1 MIRPF
6 EQTNRSHPATAIR
19 RQLPSTELKSS
30 MRNRIPS
37 LSSTMLT
44 LNGASGGKMMDK
56 CARSPWIV
64 HSATT
69 RTLSRSSPRL
79 VNDC

>member
-6 EQTNRSHPATAIR
+6 EQTNRSQPATAIR

-30 MRNRIPS
+30 MRNRI
-37 LSSTMLT
+37 SSVFSTVLT
-44 LNGASGGKMMDK
+44 LNGATGGKMMEK

-69 RTLSRSSPRL
+69 RTLSSSSPR
-79 VNDC
+79 